1 MIPYGRKL
9 LQQRL
14 ARAMNGLGLETEP
27 INGEP
32 VFVRG
37 DKFVRI
43 V

>member
-1 MIPYGRKL
+1 MDAKL
-9 LQQRL
+9 LQQQL
-14 ARAMNGLGLETEP
+14 TCAMNGFRFDTEP

-43 V
+43 M